1 MKSQLLAPVL
11 AILVVG
17 FASSAIGQ
25 QPPAAAVHAAPQ
37 TPELTQMQHME
48 DLWDDALAKRDQYGL
63 ELVLS
68 PQFIDISSLGDV
80 TTRNQQIARLF
91 LKETGSPALLKQ
103 KVVTVRMFGDMAIVN
118 GTYTMQKH
126 DNGALV
132 EERGVFSHV
141 FQRVRTAWQCVN
153 SQRTAVVEENLT
165 KPKSKKN
172 NTSPA
177 ELPMHVPL
185 IYPGAD
191 PAPPPAT
198 TPAAQP
204 AP

>member
-11 AILVVG
+11 AILGVA

-25 QPPAAAVHAAPQ
+25 QPAAPAPATSQ
-37 TPELTQMQHME
+37 TPEVTQMQHME

-63 ELVLS
+63 ELVLA
-68 PQFIDISSLGDV
+68 PQFIDIASNGDV

-91 LKETGSPALLKQ
+91 LKETGSPAQLKQ
-103 KVVTVRMFGDMAIVN
+103 KVVTVRIFGDMAIVN

-153 SQRTAVVEENLT
+153 SQRTAVVEESLT
-165 KPKSKKN
+165 KPRKKN
-172 NTSPA
+172 NNPSPA

-185 IYPGAD
+185 VYKGAD
-191 PAPPPAT
+191 PAPPAAT
-198 TPAAQP
+198 PPAAQP
-204 AP
+204 QP

>member
-1 MKSQLLAPVL
+1 
-11 AILVVG
+11 
-17 FASSAIGQ
+17 
-25 QPPAAAVHAAPQ
+25 
-37 TPELTQMQHME
+37 MQHME

-68 PQFIDISSLGDV
+68 PQFIDISSSGDV
-80 TTRNQQIARLF
+80 STRNQQIARLF

-165 KPKSKKN
+165 KPKGKKN

-191 PAPPPAT
+191 PAPPAT
-198 TPAAQP
+198 TPPTAQP
-204 AP
+204 KP

>member
-1 MKSQLLAPVL
+1 MKSQLFAPVL
-11 AILVVG
+11 AILSVG
-17 FASSAIGQ
+17 FVSSAIGQ
-25 QPPAAAVHAAPQ
+25 QPAAPAPAASQAP
-37 TPELTQMQHME
+37 EVTQMQHME

-63 ELVLS
+63 ELVLA
-68 PQFIDISSLGDV
+68 PQFIDIASNGDV

-91 LKETGSPALLKQ
+91 LKEIGSPAQLKQ
-103 KVVTVRMFGDMAIVN
+103 KVVTVRMFGDLAIVN

-153 SQRTAVVEENLT
+153 SQRTVVVEENLT
-165 KPKSKKN
+165 KSKKKN
-172 NTSPA
+172 NNPSPA

-185 IYPGAD
+185 VYKGAD
-191 PAPPPAT
+191 PAPPAT
-198 TPAAQP
+198 APPAAQP
-204 AP
+204 KP